1 MEEGIVLDRKSFE
14 ALAVDT
20 RVRLL
25 KSLRE
30 RRKTLS
36 ELSEELGMSVS
47 GVKEHLQILEQAE
60 LVQKMDEGRK
70 WKYYQLTKKGSDVVA
85 PKELKVWILLSMS
98 SMALI
103 MSVMALFYAMQPADL
118 TGGVQMDAEP
128 QALAAQPAG
137 DAEKTR
143 ENSSTA
149 TSATATNSH
158 TSAAPDNCT
167 GNASGEPGNCSA
179 EPSTTL
185 AGAPAD
191 FQQDGPVAP
200 EPSLHI
206 PLAVAGISIV
216 TLASC
221 LFVLWRNRRRP
232 AAA

>member
-70 WKYYQLTKKGSDVVA
+70 WKYYQLTKKGSGVVA
-85 PKELKVWILLSMS
+85 PKELKVWILLSVS

-103 MSVMALFYAMQPADL
+103 MSVMALFYGMQP
-118 TGGVQMDAEP
+118 V
-128 QALAAQPAG
+128 AAQPDVLPSVA
-137 DAEKTR
+137 AAPELKTTALGVQD
-143 ENSSTA
+143 EDTNA
-149 TSATATNSH
+149 TSRAL
-158 TSAAPDNCT
+158 P
-167 GNASGEPGNCSA
+167 PG
-179 EPSTTL
+179 
-185 AGAPAD
+185 GAHDIAV
-191 FQQDGPVAP
+191 DGSDLGVPM
-200 EPSLHI
+200 
-206 PLAVAGISIV
+206 AVAGISAT
-216 TLASC
+216 TLIAC
-221 LFVLWRNRRRP
+221 LAVLWRNRFRTK
-232 AAA
+232 A